1 MALTQEEMEQMPKPI
16 EQAFSDLELKILE
29 DIVARIKEN
38 NMITATAEY
47 DIFQLVKMGE
57 SEKMI
62 KRYVE
67 KTLKLTYSEIE
78 DIFGDVFERGYNRD
92 SNLYKAVGADFVAY
106 KDNKQLQQFIGAI
119 KDQTKGTYKNITNT
133 MGFVRQREGVKT
145 WVPLTKYYKDTLS
158 RAVFE
163 ITSGAFSYSQVIKRT
178 INEMTNSGIRTIDYA
193 SGRTSRIEVAAR
205 RAIMTAVTQVTAKVT
220 EQNMEKLHTDYVEVS
235 WHETARPT
243 HQVWQGRVFK
253 WNRENE
259 VNAVSDKA
267 QSEEQLLRNDSEYQ
281 DAIRQRREEWKKKH
295 SEFDK
300 VNAKTEINNIKSQIE
315 DMQKQINASLEK
327 EKPLEKKVYIDGT
340 GTDEDMR
347 ILRQSATE
355 RKKLQEQVEVLN
367 NNMLDKQEVY
377 KNEAQNRI
385 LKAGTVE
392 EIKLSKKMTPE
403 TVDALEE
410 ALTKLKDKY
419 GIMPK
424 GVVYNP
430 AKVPDATVTYN
441 WLDDK
446 IYISNKFND
455 INNYADVVKKSEN
468 SLIEHR
474 KKSGIVKIQKERLKD
489 AEEILS
495 NKNVKGYERAKAV
508 INKAEAKIELNTQR
522 MAVRENLMDTL
533 THEYGHFIHRHAN
546 ADYVQKSSVF
556 GAKDLG
562 GKLISGDW
570 KYDINSHYSANA
582 KIEAAKISK
591 YATESPYE
599 AFAEGFLAKEKGQKI
614 PENIEKVIEE
624 AKVKAG
630 VKKTVR
636 HHEKG
641 YIGNNAQR
649 IGSNSINLDYINSEA
664 YANKFKKISKDN
676 ELNNLIYNKSIELL
690 RNNNNSDTEG
700 LCIIT
705 VPNKQV
711 LLNVRGERD
720 ALGVELSK
728 KQSSI
733 VKNCKMEI
741 VGIHNHPT
749 NLLPNGSDFTA
760 AGYRGYKYGI
770 VVTHDGRIY
779 KYSVGNRPFLP
790 ALLDSRID
798 KYCAKEYNLNTRE
811 AYEKALNEF
820 RKEYGISWQE
830 IE

>member
-92 SNLYKAVGADFVAY
+92 SNLYKAVGADFIAY

-145 WVPLTKYYKDTLS
+145 WIPLTKYYKDTLS

-205 RAIMTAVTQVTAKVT
+205 RAIMTAVTQVIAKVT
-220 EQNMEKLHTDYVEVS
+220 EQNMDKLHTDYVEVS

-253 WNRENE
+253 WNRGNE
-259 VNAVSDKA
+259 VNTVLDKNR
-267 QSEEQLLRNDSEYQ
+267 SGEQTLKNDS
-281 DAIRQRREEWKKKH
+281 
-295 SEFDK
+295 
-300 VNAKTEINNIKSQIE
+300 
-315 DMQKQINASLEK
+315 
-327 EKPLEKKVYIDGT
+327 
-340 GTDEDMR
+340 
-347 ILRQSATE
+347 
-355 RKKLQEQVEVLN
+355 
-367 NNMLDKQEVY
+367 
-377 KNEAQNRI
+377 
-385 LKAGTVE
+385 
-392 EIKLSKKMTPE
+392 
-403 TVDALEE
+403 
-410 ALTKLKDKY
+410 
-419 GIMPK
+419 
-424 GVVYNP
+424 
-430 AKVPDATVTYN
+430 
-441 WLDDK
+441 
-446 IYISNKFND
+446 
-455 INNYADVVKKSEN
+455 
-468 SLIEHR
+468 
-474 KKSGIVKIQKERLKD
+474 
-489 AEEILS
+489 
-495 NKNVKGYERAKAV
+495 
-508 INKAEAKIELNTQR
+508 
-522 MAVRENLMDTL
+522 
-533 THEYGHFIHRHAN
+533 
-546 ADYVQKSSVF
+546 
-556 GAKDLG
+556 
-562 GKLISGDW
+562 
-570 KYDINSHYSANA
+570 
-582 KIEAAKISK
+582 
-591 YATESPYE
+591 
-599 AFAEGFLAKEKGQKI
+599 FAEGFLAKEKGREI
-614 PENIEKVIEE
+614 PESIEKVIEE

-636 HHEKG
+636 HNEKG
-641 YIGNNAQR
+641 YIGNNSQR
-649 IGSNSINLDYINSEA
+649 IGSNSINLDYINSET

-690 RNNNNSDTEG
+690 RNNNNSDTES

-728 KQSSI
+728 KQSGI
-733 VKNCKMEI
+733 VKNCKMEMI
-741 VGIHNHPT
+741 GIHNHPT

-779 KYSVGNRPFLP
+779 KYSVGSRPFLP

>member
-38 NMITATAEY
+38 DMITGTAEY

-220 EQNMEKLHTDYVEVS
+220 EQNMDKLHTDYVEVS

-259 VNAVSDKA
+259 VNTVSDKNR
-267 QSEEQLLRNDSEYQ
+267 SEEQTLKNDS
-281 DAIRQRREEWKKKH
+281 
-295 SEFDK
+295 
-300 VNAKTEINNIKSQIE
+300 
-315 DMQKQINASLEK
+315 
-327 EKPLEKKVYIDGT
+327 
-340 GTDEDMR
+340 
-347 ILRQSATE
+347 
-355 RKKLQEQVEVLN
+355 
-367 NNMLDKQEVY
+367 
-377 KNEAQNRI
+377 
-385 LKAGTVE
+385 
-392 EIKLSKKMTPE
+392 
-403 TVDALEE
+403 
-410 ALTKLKDKY
+410 
-419 GIMPK
+419 
-424 GVVYNP
+424 
-430 AKVPDATVTYN
+430 
-441 WLDDK
+441 
-446 IYISNKFND
+446 
-455 INNYADVVKKSEN
+455 
-468 SLIEHR
+468 
-474 KKSGIVKIQKERLKD
+474 
-489 AEEILS
+489 
-495 NKNVKGYERAKAV
+495 
-508 INKAEAKIELNTQR
+508 
-522 MAVRENLMDTL
+522 
-533 THEYGHFIHRHAN
+533 
-546 ADYVQKSSVF
+546 
-556 GAKDLG
+556 
-562 GKLISGDW
+562 
-570 KYDINSHYSANA
+570 
-582 KIEAAKISK
+582 
-591 YATESPYE
+591 
-599 AFAEGFLAKEKGQKI
+599 FAEGFLAKEKGQEI
-614 PENIEKVIEE
+614 PESIEKVIEE

-728 KQSSI
+728 KQSGI

>member
-38 NMITATAEY
+38 NMITGTAEY

-57 SEKMI
+57 SESMI

-92 SNLYKAVGADFVAY
+92 SDLYKAVGADFVAY

-163 ITSGAFSYSQVIKRT
+163 ITSGAFTYSQVVKRT

-220 EQNMEKLHTDYVEVS
+220 EQNMDKLHTDYVEVS

-253 WNRENE
+253 WDRGNG

-267 QSEEQLLRNDSEYQ
+267 QSEEQILRNDPEYQ
-281 DAIRQRREEWKKKH
+281 
-295 SEFDK
+295 EF
-300 VNAKTEINNIKSQIE
+300 T
-315 DMQKQINASLEK
+315 
-327 EKPLEKKVYIDGT
+327 
-340 GTDEDMR
+340 
-347 ILRQSATE
+347 
-355 RKKLQEQVEVLN
+355 
-367 NNMLDKQEVY
+367 
-377 KNEAQNRI
+377 
-385 LKAGTVE
+385 
-392 EIKLSKKMTPE
+392 
-403 TVDALEE
+403 
-410 ALTKLKDKY
+410 
-419 GIMPK
+419 
-424 GVVYNP
+424 
-430 AKVPDATVTYN
+430 
-441 WLDDK
+441 
-446 IYISNKFND
+446 
-455 INNYADVVKKSEN
+455 
-468 SLIEHR
+468 
-474 KKSGIVKIQKERLKD
+474 
-489 AEEILS
+489 
-495 NKNVKGYERAKAV
+495 
-508 INKAEAKIELNTQR
+508 
-522 MAVRENLMDTL
+522 
-533 THEYGHFIHRHAN
+533 
-546 ADYVQKSSVF
+546 
-556 GAKDLG
+556 
-562 GKLISGDW
+562 
-570 KYDINSHYSANA
+570 
-582 KIEAAKISK
+582 
-591 YATESPYE
+591 
-599 AFAEGFLAKEKGQKI
+599 EGFLAKEKGQKI

-664 YANKFKKISKDN
+664 YAKKFKKISKDN

-711 LLNVRGERD
+711 LLNVRGKRD

-733 VKNCKMEI
+733 VRNCKMEMI
-741 VGIHNHPT
+741 GIHNHPT

-779 KYSVGNRPFLP
+779 KYSVGSRPFLP

>member
-38 NMITATAEY
+38 DMITGTAEY

-220 EQNMEKLHTDYVEVS
+220 EQNMDKLHTDYVEVS

-259 VNAVSDKA
+259 VNAVLDKA
-267 QSEEQLLRNDSEYQ
+267 QSEAQVLKNNPEYQ
-281 DAIRQRREEWKKKH
+281 
-295 SEFDK
+295 EF
-300 VNAKTEINNIKSQIE
+300 T
-315 DMQKQINASLEK
+315 
-327 EKPLEKKVYIDGT
+327 
-340 GTDEDMR
+340 
-347 ILRQSATE
+347 
-355 RKKLQEQVEVLN
+355 
-367 NNMLDKQEVY
+367 
-377 KNEAQNRI
+377 
-385 LKAGTVE
+385 
-392 EIKLSKKMTPE
+392 
-403 TVDALEE
+403 
-410 ALTKLKDKY
+410 
-419 GIMPK
+419 
-424 GVVYNP
+424 
-430 AKVPDATVTYN
+430 
-441 WLDDK
+441 
-446 IYISNKFND
+446 
-455 INNYADVVKKSEN
+455 
-468 SLIEHR
+468 
-474 KKSGIVKIQKERLKD
+474 
-489 AEEILS
+489 
-495 NKNVKGYERAKAV
+495 
-508 INKAEAKIELNTQR
+508 
-522 MAVRENLMDTL
+522 
-533 THEYGHFIHRHAN
+533 
-546 ADYVQKSSVF
+546 
-556 GAKDLG
+556 
-562 GKLISGDW
+562 
-570 KYDINSHYSANA
+570 
-582 KIEAAKISK
+582 
-591 YATESPYE
+591 
-599 AFAEGFLAKEKGQKI
+599 EGFLAKEKGQKI
-614 PENIEKVIEE
+614 PGNIEKVIEE

-720 ALGVELSK
+720 ALGVELTK

-733 VKNCKMEI
+733 VKNCKMEM

-779 KYSVGNRPFLP
+779 KYSAGNRPFLP